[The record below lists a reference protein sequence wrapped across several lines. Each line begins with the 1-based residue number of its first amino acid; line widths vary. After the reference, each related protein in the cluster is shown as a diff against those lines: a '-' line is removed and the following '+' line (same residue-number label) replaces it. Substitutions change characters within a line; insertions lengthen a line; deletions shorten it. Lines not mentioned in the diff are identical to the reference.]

1 MTRGFKNNMK
11 ACMLVESTS
20 TRPRDR
26 ITYLHFDTVVSNAD
40 VYFLFIYFFKQIG
53 KVWIRQKK
61 LKIG

>member
-1 MTRGFKNNMK
+1 MYLDVDRNVKASLKLGMTRGFKNNMK

-40 VYFLFIYFFKQIG
+40 G
-53 KVWIRQKK
+53 
-61 LKIG
+61 